1 MSKKLSFFA
10 IMVLAACSQ
19 TSEFQRP
26 EPPIPEKWAAATAP
40 NGKSQAASTHWRN
53 FFPDPR
59 LQALIG
65 SALENN
71 RDLRIAVARV
81 EEARALYGITRAD
94 RLPNVSLL
102 GSGNFSGISGSPTS
116 KAVDTSLTAVSYEL
130 DFWGRLA
137 NLTEAA
143 RNGFLATEEAR
154 RAAQISLVADVASA
168 YFTLLQMQELA
179 AIARSTVELR
189 QQSLALI
196 GKGRDLGATYDFEY
210 QQASGILESTRASL
224 AFLEHQST
232 LATNRLNYLVGQVP
246 GELPAGRRLDEQ
258 GLDTNLAPGL
268 PAEVLLSRPDVMAAE
283 QRLKA
288 THANID
294 AARAAFFPKIVLT
307 AGLGFAS
314 QSLTGLLSGGA
325 WSFLPS
331 LAMPLFDGGRTA
343 SGVDLAQA
351 RKVIAVA
358 EYEKTIQVAFREVA
372 DQLSARASLAGQLR
386 ASSAN
391 MNAQEKRLQ
400 IAQARFNTG
409 LISYLE
415 VLDGQREYLAAQQAF
430 AQVRHAQLESATQL
444 YKALGGGT

>member
-1 MSKKLSFFA
+1 M
-10 IMVLAACSQ
+10 
-19 TSEFQRP
+19 
-26 EPPIPEKWAAATAP
+26 
-40 NGKSQAASTHWRN
+40 
-53 FFPDPR
+53 
-59 LQALIG
+59 
-65 SALENN
+65 
-71 RDLRIAVARV
+71 
-81 EEARALYGITRAD
+81 
-94 RLPNVSLL
+94 
-102 GSGNFSGISGSPTS
+102 
-116 KAVDTSLTAVSYEL
+116 
-130 DFWGRLA
+130 
-137 NLTEAA
+137 
-143 RNGFLATEEAR
+143 
-154 RAAQISLVADVASA
+154 
-168 YFTLLQMQELA
+168 
-179 AIARSTVELR
+179 
-189 QQSLALI
+189 
-196 GKGRDLGATYDFEY
+196 
-210 QQASGILESTRASL
+210 
-224 AFLEHQST
+224 
-232 LATNRLNYLVGQVP
+232 GQVP

-343 SGVDLAQA
+343 SGVDLAQV

-372 DQLSARASLAGQLR
+372 YQLSARASLAGQLR